1 MASPSVASSRTRST
15 TIPADSDD
23 VVMARAL
30 QLSEWARKNARVV
43 MGIAAVALLA
53 VAAYLFYGYQKRQSE
68 ERAAIAYARVE
79 ATALSGNATLAQRD
93 LQDFVRRFDGTIQA
107 DQARLLLAKVHLDAG
122 KAREAVTVLEAVDE
136 GPGEPVGAQAAMLLG
151 AAQNQA
157 GNRQAAIQSYL
168 RVADAAELDYEKE
181 SALSE
186 AAILRQEGGDFAGA
200 AELYR
205 RLRDMAEEDSFE
217 RTLYEMRLAE
227 AEGRALGK

>member
-1 MASPSVASSRTRST
+1 MAAPSVASSRARNTASVT
-15 TIPADSDD
+15 DDD
-23 VVMARAL
+23 VVMVRAL
-30 QLSEWARKNARVV
+30 QLSTWARRNARVV
-43 MGIAAVALLA
+43 MGIAAVTLLA

-68 ERAAIAYARVE
+68 ERASIAYSQVE
-79 ATALSGNATLAQRD
+79 RTALSGNATLAQRD
-93 LQDFVRRFDGTIQA
+93 LQDFIRRFDGTVQA

-122 KAREAVTVLEAVDE
+122 KARDAVTVLEAVDE
-136 GPGEPVGAQAAMLLG
+136 GPGTPVGAQAAMLLG

-200 AELYR
+200 AELFR
-205 RLRDMAEEDSFE
+205 RLRDMAEEGSPE
-217 RTLYEMRLAE
+217 RTVYEMRLAE

>member
-1 MASPSVASSRTRST
+1 MASPSVASSRTRT
-15 TIPADSDD
+15 TAHVSDDD
-23 VVMARAL
+23 VVMARAI
-30 QLSEWARKNARVV
+30 QLSTWARRNARLVI
-43 MGIAAVALLA
+43 GIAAVALLA

-68 ERAAIAYARVE
+68 ERASIAFARVE
-79 ATALSGNATLAQRD
+79 QTALSGNATLAQRD

-122 KAREAVTVLEAVDE
+122 KPREAVTVLEAVDR
-136 GPGEPVGAQAAMLLG
+136 GPGTPVGAQAAMLLG

-168 RVADAAELDYEKE
+168 SVAEAAELDYEKE